1 MCASK
6 AGKKHGGARLESVH
20 PSMGKNSQVSRLPAG
35 NTAVRIRVSRGK
47 GKIPG
52 CELPGH
58 VRPEQLHKLF
68 QSVRLKVIESS

>member
-20 PSMGKNSQVSRLPAG
+20 PSMGKNSQVPRLPVR
-35 NTAVRIRVSRGK
+35 NTAVPVRVSRGK
-47 GKIPG
+47 GEIAR
-52 CELPGH
+52 CELPGR

-68 QSVRLKVIESS
+68 QSVRLKVRESG